1 MRLIDAD
8 ALKEKM
14 FIANDNWNP
23 VVTEIEIDE
32 APTVE
37 ARPVVRGEW
46 NEYEQEYNAWQCSE
60 CGKVWLLAYGTPKEN
75 EMNYCTKCGADMRK
89 KVE

>member
-14 FIANDNWNP
+14 FIADDNWNP

-32 APTVE
+32 EYKRIVIPIEPIKDFSNITQIYIKHNGYLKGIVYKKSKFE
-37 ARPVVRGEW
+37 DRKCRVCRP
-46 NEYEQEYNAWQCSE
+46 
-60 CGKVWLLAYGTPKEN
+60 
-75 EMNYCTKCGADMRK
+75 
-89 KVE
+89 